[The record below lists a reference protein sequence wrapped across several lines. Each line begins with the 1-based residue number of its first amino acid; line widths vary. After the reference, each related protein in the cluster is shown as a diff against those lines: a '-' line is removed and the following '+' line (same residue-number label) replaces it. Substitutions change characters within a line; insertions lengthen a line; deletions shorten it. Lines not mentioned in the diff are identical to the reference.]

1 MAPALCF
8 TPSAGTGL
16 RGSAALAG
24 SSVRARPILRSAAA
38 RRVVRRS
45 NTAPRCALE
54 DPATRGA
61 SVSSPNAP
69 EPVVLGVPPE
79 AVSYSEP
86 SSQLTAPGDI
96 PEVDTAQLVAKAKAV
111 ADDVAARPGYYSSIA
126 GVVGGSVVTLVVAS
140 AVVSALDKI
149 PVLPSALE
157 LIGLAYTSWFVY
169 RFLLQEETREEL
181 KEEVQDF
188 LGKSR

>member
-1 MAPALCF
+1 MMISHVSAPFA
-8 TPSAGTGL
+8 PSISFL
-16 RGSAALAG
+16 LQ
-24 SSVRARPILRSAAA
+24 SAAA
-38 RRVVRRS
+38 RRVARRAAS
-45 NTAPRCALE
+45 APRCALE
-54 DPATRGA
+54 EPSSRGA
-61 SVSSPNAP
+61 SVSSPKTP
-69 EPVVLGVPPE
+69 EPVVLGVPAEP
-79 AVSYSEP
+79 VSYTEP
-86 SSQLTAPGDI
+86 GQPLTAPGDI
-96 PEVDTAQLVAKAKAV
+96 PEVDTAALVAKAKAV
-111 ADDVAARPGYYSSIA
+111 ADDVAARPGYYSSVA
-126 GVVGGSVVTLVVAS
+126 GVAGGGLVAFVVAS